1 MSLSNASLSR
11 LPAWAQV
18 SSKRYGHIER
28 VAELLAEWAD
38 ALDLDAAERERWLR
52 AAYLHD
58 ALKDAP
64 IEHQVALAEGA
75 FDRPKLLHGPAAAR
89 VAEEHGEHDRGV
101 LDAVWY
107 HSVGYAQWDQ
117 VGRMLY
123 LADYLE
129 PGRRFWQSERAA
141 LVAQVPAEPDATLLR
156 VARKRIQMSL
166 KSGWPLLTETVEF
179 WNSLV

>member
-1 MSLSNASLSR
+1 MSAIIDNL
-11 LPAWAQV
+11 
-18 SSKRYGHIER
+18 GHSDQPES
-28 VAELLAEWAD
+28 
-38 ALDLDAAERERWLR
+38 LDAVERERWLR

-58 ALKDAP
+58 ALKDGP
-64 IEHQVALAEGA
+64 IERQVALAGDA
-75 FDRPKLLHGPAAAR
+75 FDRPKLLHGPASAR
-89 VAEEHGEHDRGV
+89 LAEEHGEHDRGV

-107 HSVGYAQWDQ
+107 HSVGYAGWDQ

-129 PGRRFWQSERAA
+129 PGRRFWKSERVA
-141 LVAQVPAEPDATLLR
+141 LTAQVPADPDTALLR

-166 KSGWPLLTETVEF
+166 KSGWPLLKETVEF